1 MTVITRGFLRAL
13 AAIFLFCAFTASAG
27 AETAAEFYKGK
38 VVKLIVGYSAGGGY
52 DAYARFLAPHLEKRL
67 GARVVV
73 ENRPGG
79 GGNLALNQV
88 AAARPDGLNI
98 MLIGAAIASFSQIVE
113 AEGVRYQVG
122 RLGFLGRVSDE
133 KRILMISSEA
143 SFESFGDLLNA
154 SRPVRFGGTSRTATI
169 AAGSAF
175 VAEALGLDAQII
187 VGYKGS
193 KEIALA
199 AIRGE
204 IDGFIPSDGSA
215 RHYGKEKGLRPFA
228 VLSRERSPLLPD
240 VPTVFELTE
249 LSPQQ
254 AWWIDYCD
262 SLFGLGRAL
271 VTTPDLPADR
281 LAFLQQAVRDV
292 LTDPAVIAEADAA
305 KRPVSYGTPELAK
318 QMINRLMD
326 ELSDEELARVRY
338 VALEK
343 YQ

>member
-1 MTVITRGFLRAL
+1 VFKKSLLRTLTALFALSAL
-13 AAIFLFCAFTASAG
+13 AAPAG

-38 VVKLIVGYSAGGGY
+38 VVKLVVGYSAGGGY
-52 DAYARFLAPHLEKRL
+52 DAYARLLAPHLEKRL
-67 GARVVV
+67 GAQVVV

-79 GGNLALNQV
+79 GGTLALNQV
-88 AAARPDGLNI
+88 AAAEPDGLRI

-113 AEGVRYQVG
+113 AEGVRYKVG
-122 RLGFLGRVSDE
+122 RLGFLGRISDE
-133 KRILMISSEA
+133 KRILVISD
-143 SFESFGDLLNA
+143 ESSIESLDDLLNA
-154 SRPVRFGGTSRTATI
+154 SRPIRFGGTSRSATI

-175 VAEALGLDAQII
+175 LAEALGFDAQII

-204 IDGFIPSDGSA
+204 IDGFIPSDASA
-215 RHYGKEKGLRPFA
+215 RRYGKEKGLKPFA
-228 VLSRERSPLLPD
+228 VMSRERSPLLPD
-240 VPTVFELTE
+240 VPTFFELTE

-254 AWWIDYCD
+254 AWWLDYSD

-271 VTTPDLPADR
+271 VTTPDIPADR
-281 LAFLQQAVRDV
+281 LEFLQQAVREV
-292 LTDPAVIAEADAA
+292 LTDPAVIAEAAAA
-305 KRPVSYGTPELAK
+305 KRPVNYGSPAQAK

-326 ELSDEELARVRY
+326 ELSDEELARVRH